1 MALDQGWRGG
11 AVVAE
16 ADQAAAQLVVVGDRR
31 QLRQGLRRGLRQ
43 ECPNRLL
50 RAVNLFFVI
59 RNTQKPGCD

>member
-1 MALDQGWRGG
+1 MLWYFHSNSPFYARVPYPGINGNGG
-11 AVVAE
+11 
-16 ADQAAAQLVVVGDRR
+16 
-31 QLRQGLRRGLRQ
+31 LRQGLRQ